1 MTTCSTPHIS
11 EADSFLIPCD
21 WVCPEWLKQASTQ
34 CSAILACPSN
44 PAADQPRTHG
54 YFSSLYCD
62 ETQHPV
68 TVYEQTAT
76 VFSHALKFG
85 KCSTQLSQSISQIW
99 SFSQLRN
106 SLQWVRCLHRN
117 LFVFTHKLGR
127 RLFSHFCEGIWELC
141 KQGERYLGIR
151 YQEQPVTLNSAREWL
166 ALLLQHLWR
175 TQLPDE
181 LRLSVWLNLF
191 AYSCLTCKME
201 TIMFSWLNEFWEIV
215 H

>member
-11 EADSFLIPCD
+11 EADSFLVPCD

-117 LFVFTHKLGR
+117 LFVFTHKQIGKKAIQPFLWRDLGTLQAR
-127 RLFSHFCEGIWELC
+127 RVLF
-141 KQGERYLGIR
+141 R
-151 YQEQPVTLNSAREWL
+151 YQISGAACHIEFSKGMAGSAVAALVEDSTPRWIKTLCVTESFCIFLP
-166 ALLLQHLWR
+166 HL
-175 TQLPDE
+175 
-181 LRLSVWLNLF
+181 
-191 AYSCLTCKME
+191 
-201 TIMFSWLNEFWEIV
+201 
-215 H
+215 